1 MMTAVAVVAADAQ
14 GAPMGGVIAYL
25 SSPSLPGGFLFAIT
39 NLDGYAVWN
48 AVPQPFTGVLQLAG
62 AAMPYG
68 PNGNGETVTIN
79 AVNVTLRVG
88 PTGSNPQDILLPAAV
103 PFV

>member
-1 MMTAVAVVAADAQ
+1 MTTAVAIVAATAD
-14 GAPMGGVIAYL
+14 GKPMGGVIAYL
-25 SSPSLPGGFLFAIT
+25 SAPTLPGGFLFAIT
-39 NLDGYAVWN
+39 NNDGYAIWGS
-48 AVPQPFTGVLQLAG
+48 VPTPFTGTLQLAG

-68 PNGNGETVTIN
+68 PNGNGEPVGVN

-88 PTGSNPQDILLPAAV
+88 PTGANPQDILLPAAV